1 MPVHEHDAM
10 DDAEDIMNE
19 ADQDE
24 STDDLTRGT
33 EIYEDEDLEY
43 DDSSEDALDLEP
55 GNYGSGGMG
64 IFEDDAYDFE

>member
-1 MPVHEHDAM
+1 MPGERGVEEI
-10 DDAEDIMNE
+10 AEEMFNE

-43 DDSSEDALDLEP
+43 EESEEDELDFEP
-55 GNYGSGGMG
+55 QDYGSGGMG
-64 IFEDDAYDFE
+64 MYEPE